1 MTFSTS
7 VAPLRYAPFRS
18 LWLASV
24 ASNAGT
30 FVQTVAAS
38 WLMQELTGSPLWVAA
53 MAASGTLPLL
63 FLALPAGAL
72 ADILDRRKVMLAS
85 QVVMGIA
92 ATFMAALAFLEL
104 LNPPLLLGLGL
115 LLGVGVAF
123 NLPAWQAM
131 VPDLVPRELVANAV
145 ALNSVAFNVARAVG
159 PALGGLLVAAAGAG
173 WAFLINSLSFLAVI
187 VAVARL
193 HWSEPAEPE
202 VSSVASAIGL
212 GVRYARFTPP
222 FRRLLAVAAMFAL
235 TSGVVQSLLAT
246 LTAESLDAGAFA
258 YGALLGAM
266 GAGALLGAF
275 TRGAAAERLAER
287 HVGVAVATF
296 GLAGIAV
303 GLSPGVWLAGVALFI
318 AGIAWVWTL
327 ATLNATVQLLVPAW
341 VRGRAASL
349 YTLAFVGVLPL
360 GALLAG
366 SIGSAFGTPVAYV
379 VLGTGT
385 MVLGLVIPTLHLPH
399 LGSVVTPEPPEDW
412 VVPEHADYVE
422 GGPVMV
428 LNTWV
433 IDQSD
438 LAEFL
443 ELMNEVR
450 QVRLRTG
457 AYRWRLYRN
466 AEDPHRMTEVFLLAS
481 WEDHLRQHRRIDAT
495 GADLIRTARAF
506 DRAQG
511 PVGRHLVAIDVDDPA
526 DRPDWDQLVAV
537 HLALHEADDAVQLED
552 APEASVPRG
561 ATQK

>member
-1 MTFSTS
+1 
-7 VAPLRYAPFRS
+7 
-18 LWLASV
+18 
-24 ASNAGT
+24 
-30 FVQTVAAS
+30 
-38 WLMQELTGSPLWVAA
+38 
-53 MAASGTLPLL
+53 
-63 FLALPAGAL
+63 
-72 ADILDRRKVMLAS
+72 
-85 QVVMGIA
+85 
-92 ATFMAALAFLEL
+92 
-104 LNPPLLLGLGL
+104 
-115 LLGVGVAF
+115 
-123 NLPAWQAM
+123 
-131 VPDLVPRELVANAV
+131 
-145 ALNSVAFNVARAVG
+145 
-159 PALGGLLVAAAGAG
+159 
-173 WAFLINSLSFLAVI
+173 
-187 VAVARL
+187 
-193 HWSEPAEPE
+193 
-202 VSSVASAIGL
+202 
-212 GVRYARFTPP
+212 
-222 FRRLLAVAAMFAL
+222 MFAL

-246 LTAESLDAGAFA
+246 LTEESLDAGAFA

-296 GLAGIAV
+296 GLAAIAV
-303 GLSPGVWLAGVALFI
+303 GLAPAVWLAGVALFI

-366 SIGSAFGTPVAYV
+366 SIGSIFGTQVAYV

-385 MVLGLVIPTLHLPH
+385 LVLGMVLPSLRLPH

-412 VVPEHADYVE
+412 AVPEHADYVE

-433 IDQSD
+433 IDSSD

-481 WEDHLRQHRRIDAT
+481 WEDHLRQHRRIDAA
-495 GADLIRTARAF
+495 GADLIRSARAL
-506 DRAQG
+506 DRAGG
-511 PVGRHLVAIDVDDPA
+511 PIGRHLVAIDVDDPA

-537 HLALHEADDAVQLED
+537 HVALHEADDSVRLED
-552 APEASVPRG
+552 EAGTSLPGGSPR
-561 ATQK
+561 K